1 MTKVLV
7 LDESGVIDSKHQ
19 LQRYFVLGG
28 ILYDIEDL
36 QKIKETLIPQ
46 FDMYKKIINKNE
58 LKSNDLSSAKNN
70 KNLIY
75 GAALSLINSVNEIKP
90 IIYILDKTNA
100 YTIKNYNKKSFKYNK
115 LIQFLIKDLLDDN
128 IIDEEDDLIIVIDRI
143 DLSSEEKSNILTWLP
158 SNENKIKE
166 VIMTDSKES
175 YFIQAAD
182 LIAGIPKLKGINPRQ
197 IIEDPKLM
205 VLSRCYL
212 KVFPKYY
219 EKDLI

>member
-19 LQRYFVLGG
+19 LQRYFVLGA

-36 QKIKETLIPQ
+36 EKIKEALIPQ
-46 FDMYKKIINKNE
+46 FDIYKKIINKNE

-70 KNLIY
+70 KNIIY
-75 GAALSLINSVNEIKP
+75 GAALSLINSVKEIKP
-90 IIYILDKTNA
+90 IIYILDKTKA
-100 YTIKNYNKKSFKYNK
+100 YRIRDYNKKSFKYNK
-115 LIQFLIKDLLDDN
+115 LIQFLIEDLLDDN
-128 IIDEEDDLIIVIDRI
+128 IIDEEDELIIVIDRI
-143 DLSSEEKSNILTWLP
+143 DLSSDEKSNIITWLP
-158 SNENKIKE
+158 SNEKKIKE

-175 YFIQAAD
+175 YFIQATD

-219 EKDLI
+219 MKDLI

>member
-1 MTKVLV
+1 
-7 LDESGVIDSKHQ
+7 
-19 LQRYFVLGG
+19 
-28 ILYDIEDL
+28 
-36 QKIKETLIPQ
+36 
-46 FDMYKKIINKNE
+46 
-58 LKSNDLSSAKNN
+58 LKSNELSSAKNN

-75 GAALSLINSVNEIKP
+75 GAALSLINSVKEIKP
-90 IIYILDKTNA
+90 IIYILDKTKA
-100 YTIKNYNKKSFKYNK
+100 YTIRDYNKKSFKYNK

-128 IIDEEDDLIIVIDRI
+128 IIYEEDELIIVIDRI
-143 DLSSEEKSNILTWLP
+143 DLSSEEMSNINTWLP
-158 SNENKIKE
+158 GNKNQIKE